1 MLEFVGIVAIREI
14 IEGKKET
21 SGGKVSAYIDFGS
34 RLLCIPQYKADSSHS
49 YVNIAVIGKCFY
61 KILKHMIIMEI

>member
-21 SGGKVSAYIDFGS
+21 FGGKVSAHIDFGS

-49 YVNIAVIGKCFY
+49 VNGK
-61 KILKHMIIMEI
+61 